1 MSTFANILKTEASLT
16 TTENG
21 AVTLN
26 STGSMLLDLFS
37 RAGAMRKASSADII
51 KIVNNAIDEDPVM
64 ALRILFYLRDIRGG
78 QGERKLFRVAIKHI
92 AKTHPDLLRNNLKH
106 IPTFGRFDDLLELL
120 DSPLASSVENMI
132 SLQLRVDRDSATPS
146 LLAKWLPS
154 ENTSSK
160 ATRDMAK
167 KVRTF
172 LGMTSKTYRTTLS
185 KLRAKLNV
193 VERDLSAKRF
203 SEINYSTVPSKA
215 SLKYRSAFKKRDSE
229 RYQQFLSQVAKGEA
243 KINTAT
249 LTPFD
254 LVRKYKSSYTNVVD
268 PTIEAQWNNLPDV
281 FGGRSEN
288 SLVMADVSGSMRGDP
303 LTVCLSLAIY
313 IAERN
318 KGAFHNLFMT
328 FTGKPTIQEIK
339 GNSLLT
345 KIGNLQRAN
354 WEMSTNL
361 EAAFYE
367 ILNLAK
373 RNNVPQEELPTTLYI
388 ISDMEFD
395 KCVFN
400 SSMTNFSNA
409 KQAFEDAG
417 YKLPDVVFWN
427 VNARNEQSP
436 VSKDEKGTLLVS
448 GYSPNILKHALNKTT
463 LTPID
468 FMLEVLN
475 SPRYAVIGE
484 KEI

>member
-1 MSTFANILKTEASLT
+1 MSTFANILKTEANLT

-37 RAGAMRKASSADII
+37 RAGAMRGADSAKII
-51 KIVNNAIDEDPVM
+51 KIVNNAMDEDPVM

-78 QGERKLFRVAIKHI
+78 QGERRFFRTAIKHI

-132 SLQLRVDRDSATPS
+132 SLQLREDKDSDTPS

-254 LVRKYKSSYTNVVD
+254 LVRKYESSYTNVVD

-318 KGAFHNLFMT
+318 KGAFHNLFMM
-328 FTGKPTIQEIK
+328 FTGKPTIQKIK

-345 KIGNLQRAN
+345 KIGNLRRAD

-367 ILNLAK
+367 ILRLAK
-373 RNNVPQEELPTTLYI
+373 ENNIPQEELPTTLYI

-395 KCVFN
+395 QCVFN
-400 SSMTNFSNA
+400 SSMTNFNNA

-417 YKLPDVVFWN
+417 YRLPDVVFWN
-427 VNARNEQSP
+427 VNARNQQSP
-436 VSKDEKGTLLVS
+436 VSKDEKGTFLVS

-468 FMLEVLN
+468 FMMEVLN
-475 SPRYAVIGE
+475 NPRYTAIV
-484 KEI
+484 

>member
-1 MSTFANILKTEASLT
+1 MNTFADILKTEANLT

-21 AVTLN
+21 AVTLR
-26 STGSMLLDLFS
+26 STGSSLLDLFS
-37 RAGAMRKASSADII
+37 RAGAMRKSDSASII
-51 KIVNNAIDEDPVM
+51 KIVSNAMDEDPIM

-78 QGERKLFRVAIKHI
+78 QGERRLFRVAIKHI
-92 AKTHPDLLRNNLKH
+92 ATTHPDLLRKNLKH

-120 DSPLASSVENMI
+120 DSPLASSVENI
-132 SLQLRVDRDSATPS
+132 VSSQLREDKASDKPS

-154 ENTSSK
+154 ENTTSK
-160 ATRDMAK
+160 ATRSMAK

-185 KLRAKLNV
+185 SLRAKLNL
-193 VERDLSAKRF
+193 VERELSAKRF
-203 SEINYSTVPSKA
+203 DTVNYSAVPSKA
-215 SLKYRSAFKKRDSE
+215 SLKYRKAFNKRDGV
-229 RYQQFLSQVAKGEA
+229 RYQQFLTLVAKGEA

-254 LVRKYKSSYTNVVD
+254 LVNKYLHTFGED
-268 PTIEAQWNNLPDV
+268 RTIETQWANLPNM
-281 FGGRSEN
+281 FEGRSEN
-288 SLVMADVSGSMRGDP
+288 SLVMADVSGSMSGDP
-303 LTVCLSLAIY
+303 IAVCLSLAIY

-328 FTGKPTIQEIK
+328 FSESPSIQQIK
-339 GNSLLT
+339 GNSLRVKLD
-345 KIGNLQRAN
+345 NLKRAD
-354 WEMSTNL
+354 WDMSTNL
-361 EAAFYE
+361 EAAFLQ
-367 ILNLAK
+367 ILKLAK
-373 RNNVPQEELPTTLYI
+373 ENNVPQEELPTTLYI
-388 ISDMEFD
+388 ISDMEFNQ
-395 KCVFN
+395 CVGN
-400 SSMTNFSNA
+400 SSMTNFKNA
-409 KQAFEDAG
+409 QKAFEQAG

-436 VSKDEKGTLLVS
+436 VSKDEKGTFLVS

-475 SPRYAVIGE
+475 NPRYAIIE
-484 KEI
+484 